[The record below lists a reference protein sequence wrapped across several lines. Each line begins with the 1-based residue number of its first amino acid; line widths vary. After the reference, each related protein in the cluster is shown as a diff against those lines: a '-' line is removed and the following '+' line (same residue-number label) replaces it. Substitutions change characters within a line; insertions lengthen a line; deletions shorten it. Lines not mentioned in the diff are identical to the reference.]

1 MTAPTSRRQPASSAP
16 PSGKQAQA
24 QAQRKA
30 YDHRKT
36 RAKVKSDGRQLYIP
50 PDDNGISRS
59 SLTRS
64 QANDN

>member
-1 MTAPTSRRQPASSAP
+1 MTVQVTKPAPEFTADAVVDDEFRQIKMS
-16 PSGKQAQA
+16 
-24 QAQRKA
+24 
-30 YDHRKT
+30 D
-36 RAKVKSDGRQLYIP
+36 DGRQLYIP